1 MSAQRLDDG
10 LPGVGDISRLWEVRS
25 GRAKTPSNIKNPSR
39 NLSLYFSIYY
49 PHLYLEITPPDPT
62 LHLIPGT
69 ILKGIDAN

>member
-1 MSAQRLDDG
+1 MVCRVWGTYLGCGKLDQVELKP
-10 LPGVGDISRLWEVRS
+10 LPTLRIPLGI
-25 GRAKTPSNIKNPSR
+25 
-39 NLSLYFSIYY
+39 SLYFSIYY